1 MIPMPVGMKPVIQ
14 ESEVKKL
21 LVLLLSLGLI
31 LAFIMTASAAD
42 VNYYFGKVAA
52 FDSGANE
59 RDNVALGAYIK
70 AKVNMGLAYVG
81 ISALYS
87 AGDEGSDKTKVKA
100 GHQSQDF
107 HGGLILGNDALQNGG
122 VSGGNGGAKGVNP
135 FDGGKAGS
143 MRYGIFGGFNVAPKL
158 NVKAMLV
165 TAALNKGSAKYFSKS
180 MGTEFDITAKYRI
193 YDNLSYMVGAGYLWP
208 GDYFKGDNSAG
219 VVGNDYILMNRLSL
233 SF

>member
-1 MIPMPVGMKPVIQ
+1 M
-14 ESEVKKL
+14 KKL

-31 LAFIMTASAAD
+31 LAFIMTAPAAD

-59 RDNVALGAYIK
+59 RDYVALGAYIK

-87 AGDEGSDKTKVKA
+87 SGDEGSDKTRVKA
-100 GHQSQDF
+100 GPQSQGF
-107 HGGLILGNDALQNGG
+107 HVGLILGNDALQIWEA
-122 VSGGNGGAKGVNP
+122 SGGNGGAKGVNP
-135 FDGGKAGS
+135 FDGDKAGS
-143 MRYGIFGGFNVAPKL
+143 VMYSVFGGFNTTPKL

-165 TAALNKGSAKYFSKS
+165 TATRNKRSAKYVSKA
-180 MGTEFDITAKYRI
+180 MGTEFDITAEYQI
-193 YDNLSYMVGAGYLWP
+193 YDNLSYMVGAGYLWS
-208 GDYFKGDNSAG
+208 GDYFKGNYAAS
-219 VVGNDYILMNRLSL
+219 VVGSDYILMNRLSL

>member
-1 MIPMPVGMKPVIQ
+1 
-14 ESEVKKL
+14 VKKK

-59 RDNVALGAYIK
+59 RDYVALGAYIK
-70 AKVNMGLAYVG
+70 ANMDLGPAYVG

-87 AGDEGSDKTKVKA
+87 SGDEGSDKSKVKA
-100 GHQSQDF
+100 AHQGRNL
-107 HGGLILGNDALQNGG
+107 HGGLILGNDALRIGEA
-122 VSGGNGGAKGVNP
+122 SGGNGGAKGVNP
-135 FDGGKAGS
+135 FDGDKAGS
-143 MRYGIFGGFNVAPKL
+143 VRYSVFGGFNVAPKL

-165 TAALNKGSAKYFSKS
+165 TATRNKGSANYFSKS
-180 MGTEFDITAKYRI
+180 MGTEIDITAKYQI

-219 VVGNDYILMNRLSL
+219 MVGGDYILMNRLSL